1 MPSSIRIPTIVF
13 VRTRNPEYPL
23 HNAFVVDEP
32 AHYATEEQVR
42 CSSVERFAEVLVLV
56 VQEWDLYT
64 DKFFDDRRRTCEED
78 RIREAKIVFLVGF
91 WEELRGLGI
100 VGETLEIDM
109 LDIVGEEDKSM
120 RCGRMSRGVSE
131 Q

>member
-1 MPSSIRIPTIVF
+1 M
-13 VRTRNPEYPL
+13 
-23 HNAFVVDEP
+23 VDEP
-32 AHYATEEQVR
+32 AHYAMEEQVR